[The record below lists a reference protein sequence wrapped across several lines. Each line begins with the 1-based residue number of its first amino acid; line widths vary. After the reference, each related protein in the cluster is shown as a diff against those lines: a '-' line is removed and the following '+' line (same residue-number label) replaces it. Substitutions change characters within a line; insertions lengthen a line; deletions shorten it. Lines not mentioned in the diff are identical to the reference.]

1 MKENENKIL
10 QLTKELICKIEG
22 EKASFW
28 NGIDL
33 AKEEIRKYELQ
44 GKTTSEED
52 RQYNLNLCVLPQM
65 ERHYEFLCAVRNK
78 LSDAYVCMV
87 DYYNPTRKLNQ
98 PPTHKGDAV

>member
-1 MKENENKIL
+1 MKENRSQLL
-10 QLTKELICKIEG
+10 QLTKELLCKIEG

-33 AKEEIRKYELQ
+33 AKEAIGTYELKES
-44 GKTTSEED
+44 KTTPEED
-52 RQYNLNLCVLPQM
+52 RQYGINCCILPQM

-78 LSDAYVCMV
+78 LSDVYACMV

-98 PPTHKGDAV
+98 PPTQMR